1 MIDNTAPTSEFLLAV
16 QWLGCVTNNGSAV
29 PAGSGVVVH
38 LQDDEYLATALH
50 VAQACQFQPLVRKN
64 KQWASA
70 QWETV
75 GIDEKADVAVLRT
88 STARLSHLTP
98 RYGLGRVLLGAV
110 GRAMGFPA
118 LTDPKEVSHIGDIEG
133 APMPLTTLVSA
144 YFSPGTDAG
153 TGIHYAG
160 GYVNAGFSGG
170 AMLLP
175 TTEGWTVGG
184 IITHREGV
192 IRNVYRRDPKTNRL
206 NEDNELAISEPS
218 GLIRFAG
225 FNIVTDIIEQTP
237 AQS

>member
-16 QWLGCVTNNGSAV
+16 QWLGCATNSRSTA

-38 LQDDEYLATALH
+38 FQSEEYLATALH
-50 VAQACQFQPLVRKN
+50 VARDCQFQPLVRRT

-75 GIDEKADVAVLRT
+75 GIDERADVAVLRT
-88 STARLSHLTP
+88 STARLSQLTP
-98 RYGLGRVLLGAV
+98 RYGLGDVFVGAV

-118 LTDPKEVSHIGDIEG
+118 LTDPMEVSHITEIEG
-133 APMPLTTLVSA
+133 VPVPLTTLVSA
-144 YFSPGTDAG
+144 YVNPGAHAG
-153 TGIHYAG
+153 KGIHYAG
-160 GYVNAGFSGG
+160 GYINAGFSGG

-175 TTEGWTVGG
+175 TSQGWTVGG

-192 IRNVYRRDPKTNRL
+192 SRKVYRRDPKTDIF
-206 NEDNELAISEPS
+206 NEDNDLAINEPS

-225 FNIVTDIIEQTP
+225 FDIVTDIIERNP
-237 AQS
+237 AQG